1 MKLKI
6 QIVVS
11 LIAAMLLFP
20 AVSQAAGI
28 SLGFATWYTKW
39 EPYWAQYKKQMQPVE
54 FGMYSFIYP
63 IPNDNPIEIKPN
75 CMYGPVLSFH
85 LPANISITTRFLY
98 GQFTAN
104 KKDYYSGIFLTLDNI
119 GLMRRYDAD
128 IMLRYGFMD
137 LLYLK
142 AGFKYVHINYKVLSL
157 SESLIEYYMAARIE
171 KNNKYNEYAPVIG
184 LGVSIPAIKNILS
197 IDIDAVFQYCFAMG
211 YVRESIITRT
221 ELTSHITVIP
231 PFSTLKNVKKLG
243 AEANLNVVY
252 HVPVIPMN
260 LSVGFRYNMYKK
272 LQKEAENKLK
282 YEHQYGL
289 TAMVDYR
296 FDFSKKAIEASND
309 QDLKSGKD
317 DTGI

>member
-11 LIAAMLLFP
+11 LISAMLMFP
-20 AVSQAAGI
+20 AASQAAGI

-39 EPYWAQYKKQMQPVE
+39 EPYWAQNKKQMQPLE
-54 FGMYSFIYP
+54 IGMYSFIYP
-63 IPNDNPIEIKPN
+63 IPNDNPIEIKSN
-75 CMYGPVLSFH
+75 CMYGPVLSLH

-104 KKDYYSGIFLTLDNI
+104 KKESYYVFLTLDNI

-128 IMLRYGFMD
+128 IMLRYGFID

-157 SESLIEYYMAARIE
+157 SESLMMNYMAARIE

-197 IDIDAVFQYCFAMG
+197 IDIDAVFQY
-211 YVRESIITRT
+211 
-221 ELTSHITVIP
+221 
-231 PFSTLKNVKKLG
+231 
-243 AEANLNVVY
+243 
-252 HVPVIPMN
+252 
-260 LSVGFRYNMYKK
+260 
-272 LQKEAENKLK
+272 
-282 YEHQYGL
+282 
-289 TAMVDYR
+289 
-296 FDFSKKAIEASND
+296 
-309 QDLKSGKD
+309 
-317 DTGI
+317 